1 MPYIYVLGMD
11 GKPQMPTKRRRHV
24 QKLLDT
30 GRARIAGHVP
40 FTIQL
45 RYKNDPVLQ
54 PVMLAVDPGRSNIG
68 LAALSPKGE
77 LLFSAVAET
86 RNKEIAKLMEKRR
99 QHRRAS
105 RNGERKARQR
115 LAKKCGTAIRAG
127 MRMRKLPQ
135 YAADK
140 FIACKIIQNTEARF
154 CNRRRPEGWLTPTVE
169 HLARTHTGLVRKIR
183 KYLPVTD
190 VAIEVNRFAFL
201 SMEDPSASGVDF
213 QNGPLKGFDDLNAA
227 VRDLQAG
234 KCLMCKKDISQYHH
248 IVPRSRNGSNTIG
261 NIAGL
266 CDGCHERVHKD
277 AGFAAELA
285 EKKHGLD
292 RKYGALSALNQA
304 FPSICQRLEDGFGK
318 LHVHYCTGRDTAMAR
333 RSLGIHKTREDQM
346 HETDAWCIGMLALGR
361 TPDKIPDFADTFRIM
376 QFRRQ
381 DRAIVKSQTER
392 AYKVGKET
400 VAINRKK
407 RTEQKADSLADW
419 YNKQV
424 LLHGKAEADR
434 MRSQLTVKKSQRR
447 YNNLSRVMPGT
458 VFLYK
463 GEMYVLKG
471 QTSRG
476 RYYHAVGDPKTNYP
490 AAECRVVRHN
500 EGLVFVG

>member
-1 MPYIYVLGMD
+1 
-11 GKPQMPTKRRRHV
+11 
-24 QKLLDT
+24 
-30 GRARIAGHVP
+30 
-40 FTIQL
+40 
-45 RYKNDPVLQ
+45 
-54 PVMLAVDPGRSNIG
+54 
-68 LAALSPKGE
+68 
-77 LLFSAVAET
+77 
-86 RNKEIAKLMEKRR
+86 
-99 QHRRAS
+99 
-105 RNGERKARQR
+105 
-115 LAKKCGTAIRAG
+115 
-127 MRMRKLPQ
+127 
-135 YAADK
+135 
-140 FIACKIIQNTEARF
+140 
-154 CNRRRPEGWLTPTVE
+154 
-169 HLARTHTGLVRKIR
+169 
-183 KYLPVTD
+183 
-190 VAIEVNRFAFL
+190 
-201 SMEDPSASGVDF
+201 
-213 QNGPLKGFDDLNAA
+213 
-227 VRDLQAG
+227 
-234 KCLMCKKDISQYHH
+234 
-248 IVPRSRNGSNTIG
+248 
-261 NIAGL
+261 
-266 CDGCHERVHKD
+266 
-277 AGFAAELA
+277 
-285 EKKHGLD
+285 
-292 RKYGALSALNQA
+292 
-304 FPSICQRLEDGFGK
+304 
-318 LHVHYCTGRDTAMAR
+318 
-333 RSLGIHKTREDQM
+333 M